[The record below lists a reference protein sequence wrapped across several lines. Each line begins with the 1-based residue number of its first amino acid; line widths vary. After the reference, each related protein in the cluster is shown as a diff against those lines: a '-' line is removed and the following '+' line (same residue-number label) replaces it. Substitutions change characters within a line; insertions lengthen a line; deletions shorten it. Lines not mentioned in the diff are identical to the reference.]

1 MSQDYVTLVASTL
14 GIVAFGILI
23 LKIGKTIKAEEL
35 LTVAMWCGAVITG
48 IYMIVSAFRLGRQP
62 GEETNGV
69 YLAIF
74 GVYLALLSIQKVRE
88 IFKRLLLKPSN
99 PRVPPSNG

>member
-1 MSQDYVTLVASTL
+1 MSQAYVTLVVSTL

-23 LKIGKTIKAEEL
+23 LKTGKTIKAEEL

-74 GVYLALLSIQKVRE
+74 GVYLVLLSIQKVRE
-88 IFKRLLLKPSN
+88 IFKRFLLKPSN
-99 PRVPPSNG
+99 PSVPPSNR